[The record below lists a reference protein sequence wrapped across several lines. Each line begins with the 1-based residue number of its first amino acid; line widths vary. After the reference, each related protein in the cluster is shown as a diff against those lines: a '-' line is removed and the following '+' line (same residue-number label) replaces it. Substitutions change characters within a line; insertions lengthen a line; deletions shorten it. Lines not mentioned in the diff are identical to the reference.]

1 MRNQVNVLTGEVA
14 AQPFVTE
21 AKSTGNKYG
30 FLQVRIYQ
38 QLPAEEGEGENIST
52 LEFLAFGVVAPAIE
66 NLVIGEHVMVSYRTQ
81 VEENESPSG
90 GVFRNVKLV
99 ADEVLILPPTEL
111 PLHQRPVNF
120 AYGLLLNAA
129 TQPILSYDRDGNT
142 RYSLRVEVMQE
153 WYQPKPVRGP
163 KPISERE
170 YKTES
175 EVWFFNYGDPNG
187 VRPDDLTE
195 GCPLLVEYAVVS
207 RTYETKDGHERIAH
221 DLYAK
226 RVFNVSG
233 DQAAAA
239 DPNADLDFLDPHAN
253 ADTGDEDPTA
263 DLF

>member
-1 MRNQVNVLTGEVA
+1 MRNQVNVLTGDVA

-21 AKSTGNKYG
+21 AQRSGNKYG

-38 QLPAEEGEGENIST
+38 QLPGEEGVGENIST

-120 AYGLLLNAA
+120 AYGLLLN
-129 TQPILSYDRDGNT
+129 TDDQPILSYDRDGNT

-153 WYQPKPVRGP
+153 WYQSKRGP
-163 KPISERE
+163 NPGSERE

-187 VRPDDLTE
+187 VKPDDLTE
-195 GCPLLVEYAVVS
+195 GCPLLIDYSVVS

-233 DQAAAA
+233 DQTVAA
-239 DPNADLDFLDPHAN
+239 DPDADIDFLDPQSA
-253 ADTGDEDPTA
+253 ADTGDDDPTA